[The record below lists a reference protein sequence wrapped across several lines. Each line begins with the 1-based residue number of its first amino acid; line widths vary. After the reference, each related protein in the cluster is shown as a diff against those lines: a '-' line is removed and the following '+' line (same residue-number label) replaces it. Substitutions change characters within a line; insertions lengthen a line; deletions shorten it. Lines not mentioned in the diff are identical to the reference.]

1 MWSIPLGLISLAALS
16 SGMTSP
22 FLMPLTSAS
31 DLRTCPQPMEN
42 FDLSQF
48 LGNWYIL
55 EYEYAEE
62 TRLNSVDCLGFKF
75 TVDDVPSL
83 QLDMSVMT
91 ANFTFRFPPK
101 SGHSYNVPTYAF
113 FADDTSAK
121 WTTTF
126 KNTDMVSV
134 VVDTDY
140 SRWAV
145 LAQCVKNDYG
155 PPSFL
160 STRIMGRSRAL
171 NSADME
177 RARAAIRDSQVD
189 GGYIYGV
196 GQDDC

>member
-1 MWSIPLGLISLAALS
+1 MLLLH
-16 SGMTSP
+16 
-22 FLMPLTSAS
+22 
-31 DLRTCPQPMEN
+31 
-42 FDLSQF
+42 
-48 LGNWYIL
+48 
-55 EYEYAEE
+55 
-62 TRLNSVDCLGFKF
+62 
-75 TVDDVPSL
+75 L
-83 QLDMSVMT
+83 QL
-91 ANFTFRFPPK
+91 NRIFHPK
-101 SGHSYNVPTYAF
+101 VEIEDTYNSYF
-113 FADDTSAK
+113 SA
-121 WTTTF
+121 
-126 KNTDMVSV
+126 DMVSV

-177 RARAAIRDSQVD
+177 RARAAIRDSQVN

>member
-1 MWSIPLGLISLAALS
+1 
-16 SGMTSP
+16 
-22 FLMPLTSAS
+22 
-31 DLRTCPQPMEN
+31 
-42 FDLSQF
+42 
-48 LGNWYIL
+48 
-55 EYEYAEE
+55 
-62 TRLNSVDCLGFKF
+62 
-75 TVDDVPSL
+75 
-83 QLDMSVMT
+83 
-91 ANFTFRFPPK
+91 
-101 SGHSYNVPTYAF
+101 
-113 FADDTSAK
+113 
-121 WTTTF
+121 
-126 KNTDMVSV
+126 MVSI

-160 STRIMGRSRAL
+160 STRIMGRTRSL